1 MTRPDR
7 EALYRSMRRILTF
20 EEAVRALWQEG
31 RISGEMH
38 LCRGE
43 EALAAG
49 VMAHHREGD
58 AVSCDHRP
66 HGQFVARGV
75 PLVDVLAEL
84 LGDER
89 GLCAGRGGHMHLF
102 SRRHLIATTGI
113 VGAPAPLGA
122 GFALALK
129 RLQPAAVAFAY
140 GGDGAANQGL
150 FLETLNLASVWRLPL
165 LLVCKDNG
173 WGVTTWS
180 RDVTAG
186 DQVTRA
192 RAFGLVAERVDGM
205 DPIAV
210 WHATE
215 RLLAH
220 VRAGRGPALLHA
232 RCTRLDGHF
241 LGDRMVRAARDLE
254 EGAEMGRNVVE
265 NATAR
270 HGGRMRDRL
279 RALARMGK
287 SVVRLKRGLGKKN
300 DPTLQP
306 AGTLGLSDDAR
317 GRIDAAVDAEV
328 RAAVAA
334 VAKEAA

>member
-1 MTRPDR
+1 MSDLDR
-7 EALYRSMRRILTF
+7 EGLYRSLRRIHAF
-20 EEAVRALWQEG
+20 EEAVRSLWNEG

-43 EALAAG
+43 EAVAAG

-102 SRRHLIATTGI
+102 SQRHLIATTGI

-122 GFALALK
+122 GFALALL
-129 RLQPAAVAFAY
+129 RLRPGAAAFAF

-150 FLETLNLASVWRLPL
+150 FLETLNLASAWRLPL

-173 WGVTTWS
+173 WAVTTWS
-180 RDVTAG
+180 KDVSAG
-186 DQVTRA
+186 DPVARA
-192 RAFGLVAERVDGM
+192 RAFGLVAEHVDGM
-205 DPIAV
+205 DPLAV
-210 WHATE
+210 WHATD

-220 VRAGRGPALLHA
+220 VRAGRGPAYLHA
-232 RCTRLDGHF
+232 RCARLDGHF
-241 LGDRMVRAARDLE
+241 LGDRMVRAARDLH
-254 EGAEMGRNVVE
+254 EGADMGRVVVQS
-265 NATAR
+265 ATER
-270 HGGRMRDRL
+270 RGGRARDRV
-279 RALARMGK
+279 RALLRMGRQ
-287 SVVRLKRGLGKKN
+287 VVRLKRGLGRNN
-300 DPTLQP
+300 DPTRVP
-306 AGTLGLSDDAR
+306 PGTLGLDAGAR
-317 GRIDAAVDAEV
+317 RRIDDEVAAEIGAAVH
-328 RAAVAA
+328 AATQ
-334 VAKEAA
+334 EAA

>member
-1 MTRPDR
+1 MTGIDP
-7 EALYRSMRRILTF
+7 EALYRSMRRIHAF
-20 EEAVRALWQEG
+20 EEAVRALWQQG

-75 PLVDVLAEL
+75 PLIDVLAEL
-84 LGDER
+84 LGHER

-102 SRRHLIATTGI
+102 SKPHLIATTGI
-113 VGAPAPLGA
+113 VGAPAPIGA

-129 RLQPAAVAFAY
+129 RMAPGAVAFTFN
-140 GGDGAANQGL
+140 GDGATNQGL

-165 LLVCKDNG
+165 LLVCKDNR
-173 WGVTTWS
+173 WAVTTWS
-180 RDVTAG
+180 KDVTAG

-192 RAFGLVAERVDGM
+192 RAFGVHAESVDGM
-205 DPIAV
+205 DASAV

-220 VRAGRGPALLHA
+220 VRSGRGPALLHA

-241 LGDRMVRAARDLE
+241 LGDRMVRAARDLG
-254 EGAEMGRNVVE
+254 EGAEMGRSVVDNV
-265 NATAR
+265 TAR
-270 HGGRMRDRL
+270 RGGRVRDRL
-279 RALARMGK
+279 RALARMGR
-287 SVVRLKRGLGKKN
+287 SVVRLKRGLGSKN
-300 DPTLQP
+300 DPTRLP
-306 AGTLGLSDDAR
+306 AGTLGLGDDVR
-317 GRIDAAVDAEV
+317 RRIDAEVDAEV
-328 RAAVAA
+328 RAAVSA
-334 VAKEAA
+334 VAREAA